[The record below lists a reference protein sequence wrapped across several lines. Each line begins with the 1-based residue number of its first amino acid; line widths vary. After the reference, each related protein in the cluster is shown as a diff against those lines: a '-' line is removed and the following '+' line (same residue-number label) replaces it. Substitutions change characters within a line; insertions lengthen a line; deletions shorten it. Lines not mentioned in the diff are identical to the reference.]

1 MENKSFSIRIPL
13 SSANLGCGF
22 DSLAIALSMYNTYTF
37 TTSSEFSLSGFKK
50 AYTNKKNLCLQA
62 YLKTFEKFKMEP
74 VKVNINLKQE
84 IPNCGGLGSSANVII
99 AGVMAANYFS
109 NKNLSLDEL
118 KDIACEIE
126 GHPDNILAEMYG
138 GLTSAVLEKGNYHCF
153 KYDVASNLIFTLLV
167 PSFSLNTKEMRLCL
181 PKQVSLSDAVYNLSR
196 ALNVVEAFKKGDI
209 NSLKFLLKDK
219 LHENYRISKIE
230 NASLIKEE
238 VEKDGDILL
247 ISGSGASLLIIS
259 DHVINKEFAGF
270 EKYSLSVCNEGMKY
284 E

>member
-50 AYTNKKNLCLQA
+50 AYTNKNNLCLQA
-62 YLKTFEKFKMEP
+62 YLKTFEKLKMEA
-74 VKVNINLKQE
+74 VKVNINLKQD

-109 NKNLSLDEL
+109 KKNLSLDEL

-138 GLTSAVLEKGNYHCF
+138 GLTSAVLEDGKYHCF
-153 KYDVASNLIFTLLV
+153 KYDVADNLIFTILV
-167 PSFSLNTKEMRLCL
+167 PSFSLNTKDMRLCL
-181 PKQVSLSDAVYNLSR
+181 PKQVSLSDAVYNVSR
-196 ALNVVEAFKKGDI
+196 AINVASSFKKGDI

-219 LHENYRISKIE
+219 LHENYRIGKIK
-230 NASLIKEE
+230 NANKVKEE

-259 DHVINKEFAGF
+259 DHKIEKEFEGF